1 MKVKLAILGLVVV
14 CLWGRPAY
22 ADTIVDISATW
33 CSACQRGGFPPVDF
47 QAQATVEPVTGTFF
61 NILFNDLFTGSV
73 MEVTGISGT
82 LNGSPISFLQAP
94 QGAGSWLYPDLFI
107 GALYFTAN
115 GQPGWMFWD
124 GAFPYIV
131 ITDDTGTGF
140 PSPVDYSASVHT
152 PEPGTLG
159 LVGLGLAFL
168 CCRLKARA
176 VAPHASRRF

>member
-1 MKVKLAILGLVVV
+1 MKSKLAILALLGV
-14 CLWGRPAY
+14 CLWGREVH

-33 CSACQRGGFPPVDF
+33 CSACQFGGMPVDF

-73 MEVTGISGT
+73 LEVTGISGT
-82 LNGSPISFLQAP
+82 LNGNPISFLQAP
-94 QGAGSWLYPDLFI
+94 QGDGSWLYPDLFI
-107 GALYFTAN
+107 GALYFSAN
-115 GQPGWMFWD
+115 GQPCWMFWD
-124 GAFPYIV
+124 GAFPTLV
-131 ITDDTGTGF
+131 LGADGLSA
-140 PSPVDYSASVHT
+140 PLNYSATVNT